1 MTASYTLYV
10 ARDKHVETR
19 HDLGSVLCMQTL
31 EYLPSTMVEVVSCDT
46 MTARAR
52 PSWLI
57 GTPTLHAL
65 DTGEVWR
72 GHQAHARLQRLAV
85 DGKSTAP
92 RKRGAVGGGPGG
104 APRGGPPSGGGPAP
118 RGGPPSGGPGDEAV
132 DDELD
137 GLWGSTLPDEEETE
151 GVGES
156 HKLTSEDLA
165 RVLQTRPPPTQ
176 LAEKDAPSLPPMK
189 D

>member
-1 MTASYTLYV
+1 
-10 ARDKHVETR
+10 
-19 HDLGSVLCMQTL
+19 
-31 EYLPSTMVEVVSCDT
+31 

-57 GTPTLHAL
+57 GTPTLYAL

-104 APRGGPPSGGGPAP
+104 GGPAPRGGPGGGGPAPRGSPGGGGPAP
-118 RGGPPSGGPGDEAV
+118 RGGPGGGGPGDEAV

-151 GVGES
+151 GVGEA